1 MWNFELLEVIDNKE
15 DFMYVAVAKLFYNIS
30 EIGLVFVLLARA
42 CFECL
47 CNFYCICKHIALVKE
62 QI

>member
-1 MWNFELLEVIDNKE
+1 
-15 DFMYVAVAKLFYNIS
+15 MYVAGAKLFYNIS